1 MKALTIALILVATM
15 ADAQTITKAR
25 ERHNR
30 RVCALAKLPAT
41 CTQAEFNAT
50 GKANGTIYA
59 TDAAFRDAEIVKP
72 RVDAESEASKAEAL
86 AKLSEAFQ
94 SLTPAKRVAVCT
106 AAELPEPE
114 EVALPCWRH
123 PVPSSAP

>member
-1 MKALTIALILVATM
+1 MKTLTIAIILVASL

-30 RVCALAKLPAT
+30 RVCALAGLPAT
-41 CTQAEFNAT
+41 CTQAQFDAT
-50 GKANGTIYA
+50 GKANGTVYA

-72 RVDAESEASKAEAL
+72 SVDAESEASKAEAEAALL
-86 AKLSEAFQ
+86 ASFR

-106 AAELPEPE
+106 AAELPDT
-114 EVALPCWRH
+114 EVCR
-123 PVPSSAP
+123 